1 MPKTRAPISCCS
13 CRAKCRQTVPESRT
27 QTLHTQDTG
36 LTQNTSSKNMLL
48 MQGKVQANNTWA
60 TCSDTP
66 HTRHWPHPEH
76 ELQDHAAHADTKH
89 ALHEGGQD
97 KHSIEGDAHLVCV
110 YVYVCVFVCVCV
122 CVCVRVCYCASL
134 NVWDVCWHVQVRVCV
149 CMRVCVCACIS
160 RWHDERCQG
169 MSFSITNTILHH
181 RLITFLLINF
191 WIPSIINN
199 LMIS

>member
-122 CVCVRVCYCASL
+122 CVCACLLLRKLKCMRRVLTCTSTCMCVHAR
-134 NVWDVCWHVQVRVCV
+134 VRVCV
-149 CMRVCVCACIS
+149 Y
-160 RWHDERCQG
+160 
-169 MSFSITNTILHH
+169 
-181 RLITFLLINF
+181 
-191 WIPSIINN
+191 
-199 LMIS
+199 